1 MDKKT
6 IFQTF
11 LESLGIV
18 LINVAKILMIS
29 AKMATSALLKTKI
42 F

>member
-29 AKMATSALLKTKI
+29 AKMSTSALLKTNI